1 MLTEVGG
8 TKTKKNVIK
17 LYLSVIYMEV
27 FIICSYKI
35 VKSKLIQFDKKSS
48 VVAKMKQNFS
58 FLSKN

>member
-8 TKTKKNVIK
+8 TKTKENVIK

-35 VKSKLIQFDKKSS
+35 VKSKLI
-48 VVAKMKQNFS
+48 
-58 FLSKN
+58 